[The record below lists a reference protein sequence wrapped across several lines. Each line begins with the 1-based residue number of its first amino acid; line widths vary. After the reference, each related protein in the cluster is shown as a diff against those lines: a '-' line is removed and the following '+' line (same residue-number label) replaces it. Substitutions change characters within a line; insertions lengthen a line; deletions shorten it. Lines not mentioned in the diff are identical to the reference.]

1 MVGPTMKY
9 MVAWGPTMIYMV
21 GYICVDYDL
30 HGRSIMIYMVPC
42 IWSPL
47 LVAEKFR
54 PYKSWSDD
62 YYSSGRHNH
71 NLYGTSRLYHKFHGQ
86 QPLTII
92 FMVATTIIYMAQ
104 YNIRNDQKKKPHQS
118 DLGKVSFWAKFK
130 MADRVPYT
138 KILKF
143 QLDAKKTLHTT
154 QIWEPLALCV
164 DYTYDHY
171 YQKTKFRYELH
182 NLTTFCTFIRLIP
195 STVCLGAKE
204 LGRYGFGRVVSMV
217 IVNFSNSLHVLNYF
231 NEPDDLNQ
239 PEINSGE
246 VAKAFLEIS
255 VSLRDPKVLLDL
267 KLSYGGLKPRWII
280 SKWIKHLSISPRAS
294 VSIISKQRSLITN
307 FHPYMVL
314 EMAEKLTWQIF
325 LQHSDV
331 APWLR
336 CRARGLITV
345 TLQKCKRFDKDCAPS
360 VWSDHWVRILNN
372 KGQRG
377 GVKTVTIFLFFWKV
391 ALKHLLLFADL
402 NSTIFIPIEYQ
413 SADVTVTKS
422 LSVVITSKNDD
433 DTFSGY
439 NATASIDK
447 GPFEI
452 AFKRRS
458 FIRKLGVENSLHEF
472 QFCVFNLTQTQTPT
486 PTGRRHHLR
495 VHCNY
500 LGHTIVGDYTYSN
513 SKDTLPHRMFLHAY
527 KIVMPTTLE
536 YVSVV
541 TEDPFSETIY
551 DVFSYHYQEI
561 KLLYFYSRTGP
572 LLSKGLRSRS
582 PVLSTGSSF
591 HPIPV
596 KLSYI
601 IHPPS
606 FRFSPFSS
614 SPICYPNCG
623 FSGPSIVCSTGQ
635 VSGPVPLATLH
646 CLGQIFTPCVCP
658 HPTCEALVIV
668 NFSNACL
675 IYRMI
680 LTSIESIMEYKKN
693 MGRQFYHSSMP
704 ILTTKFVSVPQASFP
719 TIDINHIIE
728 TCLDLY
734 TSKYKSNFPMCKRQQ
749 FLITLIVKPTC
760 AYKLALNSSS
770 SSSVRAGSVGMSSTT
785 SSIKQLSSLYQ
796 FSSAVKFCFSE
807 KSSKN
812 PTVFSICKHN
822 HSLVDN
828 LKTNFSSDFHE
839 ESSRIFKITLY
850 IVSVMCS
857 TPTICLGS
865 PKLYEYI
872 DLYRT
877 TNRSISFQ
885 KCPDI
890 GKQICNTMEELV
902 HHPLTFVLMKVFT
915 KLVLLLA
922 EFSSLTIS

>member
-591 HPIPV
+591 HPIPCPAQFHLLLFTVWV
-596 KLSYI
+596 KSLHPVCVLTQLSVFLSLQLTPRI
-601 IHPPS
+601 FLSILCWALANFLNRVS
-606 FRFSPFSS
+606 VIAQVSD
-614 SPICYPNCG
+614 PIRNSCN
-623 FSGPSIVCSTGQ
+623 SGPMCKYQ
-635 VSGPVPLATLH
+635 H
-646 CLGQIFTPCVCP
+646 ERIF
-658 HPTCEALVIV
+658 
-668 NFSNACL
+668 
-675 IYRMI
+675 
-680 LTSIESIMEYKKN
+680 
-693 MGRQFYHSSMP
+693 RQFYHSSMP

-728 TCLDLY
+728 TWNM
-734 TSKYKSNFPMCKRQQ
+734 YKN
-749 FLITLIVKPTC
+749 L
-760 AYKLALNSSS
+760 
-770 SSSVRAGSVGMSSTT
+770 SV
-785 SSIKQLSSLYQ
+785 SIWK
-796 FSSAVKFCFSE
+796 
-807 KSSKN
+807 
-812 PTVFSICKHN
+812 
-822 HSLVDN
+822 
-828 LKTNFSSDFHE
+828 
-839 ESSRIFKITLY
+839 

-877 TNRSISFQ
+877 VTSKNFYVKRDHCTKRTNRSISFQ

-902 HHPLTFVLMKVFT
+902 HHVMH
-915 KLVLLLA
+915 
-922 EFSSLTIS
+922 

>member
-658 HPTCEALVIV
+658 HPTVTAVTQDQCVNINMNVFSGINTMERVLIIRTLVIV

-728 TCLDLY
+728 TWNM
-734 TSKYKSNFPMCKRQQ
+734 YKN
-749 FLITLIVKPTC
+749 L
-760 AYKLALNSSS
+760 
-770 SSSVRAGSVGMSSTT
+770 SV
-785 SSIKQLSSLYQ
+785 SIWK
-796 FSSAVKFCFSE
+796 
-807 KSSKN
+807 
-812 PTVFSICKHN
+812 
-822 HSLVDN
+822 
-828 LKTNFSSDFHE
+828 
-839 ESSRIFKITLY
+839 

-877 TNRSISFQ
+877 VTSKNFYVKRDHCTKRTNRSISFQ

-902 HHPLTFVLMKVFT
+902 HHVMH
-915 KLVLLLA
+915 
-922 EFSSLTIS
+922 